1 MSQFHPP
8 PGPPGAEPPPFGSYE
23 QADPHITPRWSG
35 SAIAGFVLS
44 FLGCTGIA
52 ALLGCVFGVIG
63 ILATRGGRRRGQ
75 GLAIAAIPISLVTAS
90 LSFLILIG
98 VLWMGKAVVMSQR
111 LPDVWDADSVLE
123 IASDDFRQS
132 VTEEKL
138 QGWLNTIS
146 AKHGRLVEVLDV
158 QPVRT
163 AQLQDGLAFD
173 LAAKFVNGR
182 ANIRIVFSKA
192 GLRHAKI
199 KDIAVDGSSPR
210 DSD

>member
-1 MSQFHPP
+1 MSQFQPP

-23 QADPHITPRWSG
+23 QADPHIPPRWSG

-52 ALLGCVFGVIG
+52 AVLACVFGVVG
-63 ILATRGGRRRGQ
+63 IVATRGGRRRGK
-75 GLAIAAIPISLVTAS
+75 GLAIAAIPISLVTVS
-90 LSFLILIG
+90 LSFLIVIS
-98 VLWMGKAVVMSQR
+98 VLWMGKAVVMCR
-111 LPDVWDADSVLE
+111 HLPDTWDADSVRQ
-123 IASDDFRQS
+123 IASDDFRQT
-132 VTEEKL
+132 VTEEEL
-138 QGWLNTIS
+138 QTWLNTIT
-146 AKHGRLVEVLDV
+146 AKHGTLVEVLDI

-163 AQLQDGLAFD
+163 ARLQDGLPFD

-182 ANIRIVFSKA
+182 ANLRIVFSKV